1 MLSRENFNIRK
12 GIGFSLC
19 PCLIKG
25 DYKMNNCFNCNNTCN
40 RLCPNYII
48 SRSVTIVT
56 VDGTDTVL
64 IDLPLRAYGN
74 CCTYTIIVAQ
84 PRPSTATV
92 DMPVAISINGV
103 TTTVY
108 PLICGKTG
116 LQAVACQIDAS
127 GRQLIKAQVRT
138 NVTSGIFRACQGLHS
153 CCTMTLNSLP
163 IKTTTAAANTPAPAN
178 VAVRTAV
185 ASAPKKAS
193 TKSSTVDNMT
203 VNASTVNVN
212 KEDK

>member
-1 MLSRENFNIRK
+1 
-12 GIGFSLC
+12 
-19 PCLIKG
+19 
-25 DYKMNNCFNCNNTCN
+25 MNNCFNCNNTCN

-116 LQAVACQIDAS
+116 LQAVACQLDAS
-127 GRQLIKAQVRT
+127 GRQMIKVQVRT
-138 NVTSGIFRACQGLHS
+138 GVNSGIFRACQGLHS
-153 CCTMTLNSLP
+153 CCLITANSLP
-163 IKTTTAAANTPAPAN
+163 IETTPATPAVQN
-178 VAVRTAV
+178 TVATRSV
-185 ASAPKKAS
+185 APKKAS
-193 TKSSTVDNMT
+193 AKSSTVDTMT
-203 VNASTVNVN
+203 VNASNVTVN

>member
-1 MLSRENFNIRK
+1 M
-12 GIGFSLC
+12 C
-19 PCLIKG
+19 
-25 DYKMNNCFNCNNTCN
+25 NCFNCNNNCN
-40 RLCPNYII
+40 RLCPNYVI
-48 SRSVTIVT
+48 SRSVTVVT
-56 VDGTDTVL
+56 VDGTDTLL

-127 GRQLIKAQVRT
+127 GRQLIKVQVRT
-138 NVTSGIFRACQGLHS
+138 SVTSGVFRACQGLHS
-153 CCTMTLNSLP
+153 CCLITANSLP
-163 IKTTTAAANTPAPAN
+163 ITPAPAFLPN
-178 VAVRTAV
+178 QPQVPEGAETRAARSVATPTAST
-185 ASAPKKAS
+185 ASTTPKKAS
-193 TKSSTVDNMT
+193 TTKSSTVDTMT
-203 VNASTVNVN
+203 VNASNVTVN

>member
-1 MLSRENFNIRK
+1 
-12 GIGFSLC
+12 
-19 PCLIKG
+19 
-25 DYKMNNCFNCNNTCN
+25 MNNCFNCNSCCN
-40 RLCPNYII
+40 RLCPNYVI
-48 SRSVTIVT
+48 SRSVSVVT
-56 VDGTDTVL
+56 VNGVDTLL
-64 IDLPLRAYGN
+64 IDLPLRNYGN
-74 CCTYTIIVAQ
+74 CCIYTIIVAQ

-127 GRQLIKAQVRT
+127 GRQLIKVQVRT
-138 NVTSGIFRACQGLHS
+138 GINMGIFRACQGLHS
-153 CCTMTLNSLP
+153 CCLVTANSLP
-163 IKTTTAAANTPAPAN
+163 IETTTVVAPAN
-178 VAVRTAV
+178 APVARTA
-185 ASAPKKAS
+185 SITPKKTSA

-203 VNASTVNVN
+203 VNASNVTVK

>member
-1 MLSRENFNIRK
+1 
-12 GIGFSLC
+12 
-19 PCLIKG
+19 
-25 DYKMNNCFNCNNTCN
+25 MNNCFNCNNPCN
-40 RLCPNYII
+40 RLCPNYVI
-48 SRSVTIVT
+48 SRSVTVVT
-56 VDGTDTVL
+56 VDGTDTLL
-64 IDLPLRAYGN
+64 IDLPLRNYGN

-116 LQAVACQIDAS
+116 LQAVACQIDAT
-127 GRQLIKAQVRT
+127 GRQMIKVQVRT

-153 CCTMTLNSLP
+153 CCTTTLNSLP
-163 IKTTTAAANTPAPAN
+163 VETVAAPATPANAS
-178 VAVRTAV
+178 VARITS
-185 ASAPKKAS
+185 ASTTPKKAS
-193 TKSSTVDNMT
+193 APKSSTVDSMT
-203 VNASTVNVN
+203 VNASTVTVK